1 MKMMKIKKPKKIL
14 SPIEQANKEAKAA
27 AKKRK
32 AASNLLLLNGLVNS
46 VGVPSAITEHKF
58 HFERQ
63 WRFDYCWPEYK
74 IALEIEG
81 GAFIGGRHTSGQ
93 GFVEDMEK
101 YSEAATL
108 GWLILRCQP
117 KDLLTIK
124 VLDRIKKCYEL
135 RYLNKNL

>member
-1 MKMMKIKKPKKIL
+1 MAKKEKKIL
-14 SPIEQANKEAKAA
+14 SPIEQANKEAKAD

-46 VGVPSAITEHKF
+46 VGIPSATTEHKF
-58 HFERQ
+58 HPDRG
-63 WRFDYCWPEYK
+63 WRFDYSWPEIK
-74 IALEIEG
+74 VALEIEG
-81 GAFIGGRHTSGQ
+81 GVFVGGRHTSGM

-135 RYLNKNL
+135 RIKAMWNA